1 MALKATIHKFEL
13 QVADMDRGHYDTHAL
28 TIARHPSETVERMMI
43 RVLAFAMT
51 AHERLQFGGGVSTAD
66 EPDLWRRDLTGAIEE
81 WIELGLPDPR
91 RVRQACG
98 RAGLVRVILYGGQK
112 AGTWWE
118 QERGG
123 LERHRNLVVT
133 RLLPDQTAALAALGE
148 RSGSLQCNIQDGE
161 AWMMR
166 GDETVHV
173 TPQVLFGA

>member
-13 QVADMDRGHYDTHAL
+13 QVADMDRGHYETHAL

-43 RVLAFAMT
+43 RVLAFAMA

-66 EPDLWRRDLTGAIEE
+66 EPDLWRHDLTGAIEE

-91 RVRQACG
+91 RVRRACG

-112 AGTWWE
+112 AATWWE

-173 TPQVLFGA
+173 TPEALFGA